1 MTLSRLMALCRRVL
15 VIHWLEML
23 FSRLL
28 SAWRYLH
35 NEKSKIVLYKVGWL
49 RLKIMI
55 KASIFQVNKSKL
67 VLENIVI
74 DKCDKN
80 ARLQLKNSLLS

>member
-1 MTLSRLMALCRRVL
+1 
-15 VIHWLEML
+15 
-23 FSRLL
+23 
-28 SAWRYLH
+28 
-35 NEKSKIVLYKVGWL
+35 
-49 RLKIMI
+49 MI